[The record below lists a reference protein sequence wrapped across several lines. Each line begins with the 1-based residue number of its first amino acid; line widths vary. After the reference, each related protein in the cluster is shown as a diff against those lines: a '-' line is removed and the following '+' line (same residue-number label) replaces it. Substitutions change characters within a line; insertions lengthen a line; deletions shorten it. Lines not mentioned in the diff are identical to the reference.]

1 MKNAAKALLWIVI
14 ILEVCIFILN
24 LKESLDGSFKYKR
37 SNLIYKPFTG
47 IK

>member
-24 LKESLDGSFKYKR
+24 LKESLDGSFKYKK
-37 SNLIYKPFTG
+37 SNLIYKPFIG
-47 IK
+47 VR